1 MSELRRDAI
10 TGRYVIIA
18 PERRLS
24 RDAFRRPAPV
34 AAVDGDMCP
43 FCEGQEAAA
52 GREILAW
59 RTPGTAND
67 TPGWQVRVVANREPA
82 LRIESHLGDAS
93 ESLFQW
99 FGGLGA
105 HEVIVE
111 SPDHHATLATMAR
124 EQVERVLWAWRERV
138 RDLRRDFRFESFL
151 IVKNFGAQA
160 GATLDHPHS
169 QLLAMPLVPQHLE
182 DELSGARSY
191 FERRG
196 RCVFCDLA
204 EQEALTHTRVVASDD
219 LAIAFA
225 PFAARVPFETWIV
238 AREHCGPL
246 EAVSDAALYAV
257 AERLRDV
264 MRRLDRVL
272 LSPAYTL
279 LLHAAPVEGAQP
291 VAIEPRR
298 DLLAPPQAPD
308 VDPSDSALGTSDAA
322 LRTSDAALR
331 TSDSSLRTSD
341 SEPGTSHSEPS
352 TSHSALRT
360 SHSYFHWH
368 IEVIPRLLPLPGLA
382 WDGGIHINPVP
393 PEEAAQALRDAKP

>member
-24 RDAFRRPAPV
+24 REAFRRPSPV
-34 AAVDGDMCP
+34 GAMDGDLCP
-43 FCEGQEAAA
+43 FCEGQEALA

-59 RTPGTAND
+59 RNPGTAHD
-67 TPGWQVRVVANREPA
+67 GPGWQVRVVANREPA
-82 LRIESHLGDAS
+82 LRIEAQLGDAT

-105 HEVIVE
+105 HEVIIE
-111 SPDHHATLATMAR
+111 SPDHRATLATMAG

-182 DELSGARSY
+182 DELSGARTY

-196 RCVFCDLA
+196 RCVFCDLV
-204 EQEALTHTRVVASDD
+204 EHEAVNHTRVISSDD
-219 LAIAFA
+219 RAIAFA
-225 PFAARVPFETWIV
+225 PFAARVPFETWII

-246 EAVSDAALYAV
+246 EGVTDAALYAV
-257 AERLRDV
+257 AARLHDV

-272 LSPAYTL
+272 LSPAFTL
-279 LLHAAPVEGAQP
+279 LLHAAPVEDAQP

-298 DLLAPPQAPD
+298 DLLTAPYPPNADATSTP
-308 VDPSDSALGTSDAA
+308 DSARRTPDSGLRASDPAPTLHAA
-322 LRTSDAALR
+322 LRTSH
-331 TSDSSLRTSD
+331 
-341 SEPGTSHSEPS
+341 P
-352 TSHSALRT
+352 
-360 SHSYFHWH
+360 YYHWH
-368 IEVIPRLLPLPGLA
+368 IEVIPRLLAVPGLA

-393 PEEAAQALRDAKP
+393 PEEAAQALRDATP

>member
-24 RDAFRRPAPV
+24 QEAFRRPSPV
-34 AAVDGDMCP
+34 GAVDGDCCP
-43 FCEGQEAAA
+43 FCEGQEALA

-59 RTPGTAND
+59 RAPGTAHD
-67 TPGWQVRVVANREPA
+67 GPGWQVRVVANREPA
-82 LRIESHLGDAS
+82 LRIEAHLGDAS

-105 HEVIVE
+105 HEVIIE
-111 SPDHHATLATMAR
+111 SPDHRATLATMAR
-124 EQVERVLWAWRERV
+124 EQVERILWAWRERV

-151 IVKNFGAQA
+151 IVKNFGARA

-182 DELSGARSY
+182 DELSGARAY
-191 FERRG
+191 FEHRG
-196 RCVFCDLA
+196 RCVFCALV
-204 EQEALTHTRVVASDD
+204 EQESLQHTRVVASDEH
-219 LAIAFA
+219 AIAFA
-225 PFAARVPFETWIV
+225 PFAARVPFETWII

-246 EAVSDAALYAV
+246 EGVADAALYAV

-272 LSPAYTL
+272 LSPAFTL
-279 LLHAAPVEGAQP
+279 LLHAAPVEDAQP

-298 DLLAPPQAPD
+298 DLLIPPHPLD
-308 VDPSDSALGTSDAA
+308 VAAAA
-322 LRTSDAALR
+322 LSTPDSGLR
-331 TSDSSLRTSD
+331 TSDSAL
-341 SEPGTSHSEPS
+341 PHSALPDAAPHS
-352 TSHSALRT
+352 GLPHSAPPSHSAPRT
-360 SHSYFHWH
+360 SHWYYHWH
-368 IEVIPRLLPLPGLA
+368 IEVIPRLLP
-382 WDGGIHINPVP
+382 VP
-393 PEEAAQALRDAKP
+393 

>member
-10 TGRYVIIA
+10 TGRYVIVA

-24 RDAFRRPAPV
+24 RDAFRRPTPV
-34 AAVDGDMCP
+34 GAVDGDLCP
-43 FCEGQEAAA
+43 FCEGQETLA

-59 RTPGTAND
+59 RTPGTAHD
-67 TPGWQVRVVANREPA
+67 GPGWQVRVVANREPA
-82 LRIESHLGDAS
+82 LRIEAQLGDAR

-105 HEVIVE
+105 HEVIIE
-111 SPDHHATLATMAR
+111 SPDHRATLATMAR

-182 DELSGARSY
+182 DELSGARAY

-196 RCVFCDLA
+196 RCVFCDLV
-204 EQEALTHTRVVASDD
+204 EQEGSDRTRVVASDD
-219 LAIAFA
+219 RAIAFA
-225 PFAARVPFETWIV
+225 PFAARVPFETWII

-246 EAVSDAALYAV
+246 EGVSDTALYAV

-279 LLHAAPVEGAQP
+279 LLHAAPVEDAQP

-298 DLLAPPQAPD
+298 DLLVPPQPPD
-308 VDPSDSALGTSDAA
+308 DPAFRPL
-322 LRTSDAALR
+322 DAALR
-331 TSDSSLRTSD
+331 TSDSELRTSD
-341 SEPGTSHSEPS
+341 PAR
-352 TSHSALRT
+352 TSHSAPRT
-360 SHSYFHWH
+360 SHSYYHWH
-368 IEVIPRLLPLPGLA
+368 VEIIPRLLPVAGLA

-393 PEEAAQALRDAKP
+393 PEEAAQALRDA